1 MMTASR
7 LASALLACV
16 MLAACGSNDSPAP
29 AGPSA
34 TASIPAACSVLTAED
49 MLYYLGSHFTAT
61 PGADA
66 ATCAYHRVDG
76 SEDAVLTVVG
86 DLGSAA
92 AASAR
97 LGGMGTLA
105 PDLVL
110 ERIDEAACSAD
121 GHAVAVRSGSLV
133 VSVSYTNTSGA
144 PSQCAL
150 RSASWG
156 LARAALGVLGGRPHP
171 SPFPTN

>member
-1 MMTASR
+1 MTASR

-16 MLAACGSNDSPAP
+16 VLAACGWNDSPAS
-29 AGPSA
+29 AGPST
-34 TASIPAACSVLTAED
+34 TASIPAACSVLTADD

-66 ATCAYHRVDG
+66 ATCAYHRANS

-105 PDLVL
+105 PDLAL
-110 ERIDEAACSAD
+110 LGIDEAACSAD
-121 GHAVAVRSGSLV
+121 GHTVAARSGSLV

-150 RSASWG
+150 RSVSWG